1 MVSPRCVLWT
11 WPRAVR
17 CLHPATRLVARK
29 VWDVLHGKILAGR
42 GHLGWAA
49 EHSRGHKL
57 GFVRFQLSHL
67 ILSPCAPRSLFMMQI
82 AMIGRRQVLKLCCY
96 PVSIASSNDFVKS
109 QQAAAWKVE
118 LPAAYRWGLG
128 PVRYRRSA
136 HEEASC
142 KAVWLLDRF
151 YLCGISI
158 YGMYPTWIPHGWYVT
173 NIHELWTSTIWL
185 HWPGQGAAAWSSS

>member
-1 MVSPRCVLWT
+1 MYTDIHRFAKVCIMNMTKGCEMPPPGYKVGGPKGMGRFAWEDLGRQRSPGLSSGTFLWPQT
-11 WPRAVR
+11 WIRQISAFTSGPV
-17 CLHPATRLVARK
+17 
-29 VWDVLHGKILAGR
+29 
-42 GHLGWAA
+42 
-49 EHSRGHKL
+49 
-57 GFVRFQLSHL
+57 
-67 ILSPCAPRSLFMMQI
+67 PCAPRSLFMMQI

-151 YLCGISI
+151 
-158 YGMYPTWIPHGWYVT
+158 P
-173 NIHELWTSTIWL
+173 LWNFYIWNVSNMDSIWL
-185 HWPGQGAAAWSSS
+185 ICHEHS

>member
-1 MVSPRCVLWT
+1 
-11 WPRAVR
+11 
-17 CLHPATRLVARK
+17 
-29 VWDVLHGKILAGR
+29 
-42 GHLGWAA
+42 
-49 EHSRGHKL
+49 
-57 GFVRFQLSHL
+57 
-67 ILSPCAPRSLFMMQI
+67 
-82 AMIGRRQVLKLCCY
+82 MIGRRQVLKLCY

-151 YLCGISI
+151 SSWNFYIWNVSNMNSTWLICHEHSWTMNLNHLTALTRPRSSCVELFVVLFRSLVGGSGRPSTQISWRLLDE
-158 YGMYPTWIPHGWYVT
+158 GKREPDV
-173 NIHELWTSTIWL
+173 
-185 HWPGQGAAAWSSS
+185 AWRM